1 MHAKRVIVTGLVAM
15 AVAAAVG
22 AAISAEAGSGPG
34 RLLGPPGLQEP
45 GVPRLEH
52 DRGAGERLL
61 LVVGGAFPTR
71 EAAEAANAEIS
82 LGELQGFYV
91 ALTDQFVGLDRVLG
105 GATDE
110 YVLVSAFRTGNGA
123 RDFLD
128 LVRTAGAPAFVTPRL
143 QNLGF
148 EYVGL
153 GQEADP
159 DGTGPLTEPIPGLT
173 T

>member
-1 MHAKRVIVTGLVAM
+1 MGLKRTMVAVLIAVTAG
-15 AVAAAVG
+15 AAAG
-22 AAISAEAGSGPG
+22 AAARSGP
-34 RLLGPPGLQEP
+34 RRSMGPPAIRDP
-45 GVPRLEH
+45 GVPRLEQ

-61 LVVGGAFPTR
+61 LVVGGAFSSR
-71 EAAEAANAEIS
+71 EAAERANAEIT
-82 LGELQGFYV
+82 LGDLQGFYV
-91 ALTDQFVGLDRVLG
+91 ARTDQFVGLDRVLG
-105 GATDE
+105 EADHE
-110 YVLVSAFRTGNGA
+110 YVLISAFRTGNGA

-128 LVRTAGAPAFVTPRL
+128 LVQASGASAFVTPRL

-159 DGTGPLTEPIPGLT
+159 DGSGPLTEPITGLT

>member
-1 MHAKRVIVTGLVAM
+1 MRAKQAILTGMVTIA
-15 AVAAAVG
+15 AAAAVG
-22 AAISAEAGSGPG
+22 AAIGAQAGSGPG
-34 RLLGPPGLQEP
+34 RPGAPAALRDPGVPGLQP
-45 GVPRLEH
+45 

-71 EAAEAANAEIS
+71 EAAEQANARIS
-82 LGELQGFYV
+82 LGDLQGFYV
-91 ALTDQFVGLDRVLG
+91 ARTDQFVGLDRVLG
-105 GATDE
+105 GATNE

-123 RDFLD
+123 RDFVD
-128 LVRTAGAPAFVTPRL
+128 LVRTAGASAFVTPRL

-153 GQEADP
+153 GQEAAP
-159 DGTGPLTEPIPGLT
+159 DGSGPLTEPIPGLT